1 MFGPFGPFGSVFGWR
16 EFLVGVVAA
25 VLIALLLSR
34 LKPVFRWLRSALSE
48 QLDALRASLR
58 TRAIDR
64 YQIELVSR
72 METLH
77 LARPIFALDEVLV
90 APRVLAPPQPTDPIH
105 PEAAYHTT
113 LAVVPNLPDMNYL
126 SGVFVAPS
134 LTLAQALEGGHSLLL
149 TGDPGAGKTIALAYL
164 ALRLAN
170 RAPEMSALHGL
181 VPVFVH
187 AADLDLSRG
196 AEKDPLEPLILAAQR
211 TASSGVASMLPAYLR
226 RHFSGG
232 RAILLLDGL
241 DDFPPDLIV
250 PVPGWL
256 QALLKEYPGN
266 RMVVVAAPMG
276 YDGLLSVGLAPV
288 SLAPW
293 TEQEQR
299 TFLSAWAKSWREFV
313 APRLPKSR
321 LSDLD
326 PALINGW
333 LGGAMRG
340 ATPAEIT
347 LRTWASYAGD
357 IRGWRPADGLASYA
371 ARILS
376 AEEQTHTEQVGLSWL
391 EGGMPSMPERSV
403 PRGVPV
409 GDLVEAG
416 ILVRRADGKLSFQ
429 QPVVGAYFAA
439 RGMLEAGLLEGLLNS
454 AWAPAQAALKHFA
467 TLGQADSA
475 VQRLLNTTREP
486 LKLEMLRVGR
496 WLPGSPSKAPW
507 RTRLLRE
514 LAMVVQEGSNPYG
527 LRLRAL
533 HLLAQS
539 AESSVNILFQRMLRS
554 ESVSSRV
561 LGALGLGGI
570 ADADSI
576 PQLAAIT
583 TKDPVLLVRQ
593 AACLGLA
600 AIGTDPAL
608 EALGHALLEGE
619 EAVRL
624 AAAEALAANTGE
636 GYVMLREAAEHDALL
651 TRRAAVFGLARIP
664 ERWAEEILEK
674 VQVDDNQWVVRGAA
688 AEALEQRRNPPWKVY
703 AAPKD
708 LSELPWLVAYA
719 GREGVG
725 MVPGRAALDLVRRA
739 LNNGSTD
746 EQIAAIEALAWSGGE
761 ELSMEL
767 YKALRSGEDHLRD
780 AAFETLWRLTAA
792 GVELPS
798 PMKFGM

>member
-1 MFGPFGPFGSVFGWR
+1 MFGPFGPFGFLFDWP
-16 EFLVGVVAA
+16 EFIVGAA
-25 VLIALLLSR
+25 AGLLAAFLLGR
-34 LKPVFRWLRSALSE
+34 LKPVFTWLGSTLGNQLDSLRSNLGA
-48 QLDALRASLR
+48 RAV
-58 TRAIDR
+58 DR
-64 YQIELVSR
+64 YQIELVGR
-72 METLH
+72 AETHH
-77 LARPIFALDEVLV
+77 LARPIFALDEILI
-90 APRVLAPPQPTDPIH
+90 APRVLAPPQLTDPVH
-105 PEAAYHTT
+105 PEAMHHST
-113 LAVVPNLPDMNYL
+113 LAVVPNLPDVNYL
-126 SGVFVAPS
+126 SGVFAAPS
-134 LTLAQALEGGHSLLL
+134 LSLVQALAGGSNLLL
-149 TGDPGAGKTIALAYL
+149 TGDPGAGKTTALAYL

-170 RAPEMSALHGL
+170 RSAEMKALLGL
-181 VPVFVH
+181 VPVSVH

-196 AEKDPLEPLILAAQR
+196 DEKDSLQPLILAAQR
-211 TASSGVASMLPAYLR
+211 SASSGVASMLPAYLHK
-226 RHFSGG
+226 HFGAG
-232 RAILLLDGL
+232 RVLLLLDGL
-241 DDFPPDLIV
+241 DEFPPDQV
-250 PVPGWL
+250 APVTGWL

-266 RMVVVAAPMG
+266 RIVAAAAPMG
-276 YDGLLSVGLAPV
+276 YDGLLGAGLAPV
-288 SLAPW
+288 SMAPW
-293 TEQEQR
+293 TEHEQR
-299 TFLSAWAKSWREFV
+299 TFLAAWAKSWREFV

-333 LGGAMRG
+333 LAGAMRG
-340 ATPAEIT
+340 STPAEIT
-347 LRTWASYAGD
+347 LRAWASYAGD
-357 IRGWRPADGLASYA
+357 VRGGRAVDGLASYA
-371 ARILS
+371 TRMLS
-376 AEEQTHTEQVGLSWL
+376 TEEQTHAEQVGLSWL
-391 EGGMPSMPERSV
+391 EGGMASMPERSV

-409 GDLVEAG
+409 GDLMEAG
-416 ILVRRADGKLSFQ
+416 ILMRRADSKLAFQ

-439 RGMLEAGLLEGLLNS
+439 RAMLEAGPLEGLLNS
-454 AWAPAQAALKHFA
+454 TWAPAQAALQYFA

-486 LKLEMLRVGR
+486 LKLELLRVAR
-496 WLPGSPSKAPW
+496 WLPGSSSKAAW
-507 RTRLLRE
+507 RARLLRE

-554 ESVSSRV
+554 ETAASRV
-561 LGALGLGGI
+561 LGALGLGGT
-570 ADADSI
+570 ADEDSI

-651 TRRAAVFGLARIP
+651 TRRAAVFGLARVP
-664 ERWAEEILEK
+664 DSWAEEILEK

-688 AEALEQRRNPPWKVY
+688 AEALEQRRNPPWKIY
-703 AAPKD
+703 SAPKD

-719 GREGVG
+719 GREGIG

-746 EQIAAIEALAWSGGE
+746 EQIAAIEALGWSGGE

-780 AAFETLWRLTAA
+780 SAFETLWRLTAS

>member
-1 MFGPFGPFGSVFGWR
+1 VFGPFGPFGSVFGWR

-25 VLIALLLSR
+25 VLLALLLSR
-34 LKPVFRWLRSALSE
+34 LRPVFRWIRSALGT
-48 QLDALRASLR
+48 QLDALRAGLR
-58 TRAIDR
+58 SRAIDR
-64 YQIELVSR
+64 YQLELVSR

-77 LARPIFALDEVLV
+77 LARPIFALDEVLIT
-90 APRVLAPPQPTDPIH
+90 PRVLAPPQPTDPLH
-105 PEAAYHTT
+105 PEAAFHST
-113 LAVVPNLPDMNYL
+113 LSVVPNLPDVNYL
-126 SGVFVAPS
+126 SGIFVAHS
-134 LTLAQALEGGHSLLL
+134 LTLPQALAGGRDLLL
-149 TGDPGAGKTIALAYL
+149 TGEPGSGKTTALAYL

-170 RAPEMSALHGL
+170 RASEASALHGL

-187 AADLDLSRG
+187 AADLDLSRS
-196 AEKDPLEPLILAAQR
+196 AEKDSLQPLILAAQR

-241 DDFPPDLIV
+241 DEFPPDQIL
-250 PVPGWL
+250 PVAGWL
-256 QALLKEYPGN
+256 QVLRKEYPGN
-266 RMVVVAAPMG
+266 RMVVAANPMG
-276 YDGLLSVGLAPV
+276 YDGLLGAGLALV

-293 TEQEQR
+293 TEHDQR

-313 APRLPKSR
+313 LPRLPKGR

-333 LGGAMRG
+333 LAGAMRG
-340 ATPAEIT
+340 ATPAEVT
-347 LRTWASYAGD
+347 LRSWASYAGD
-357 IRGWRPADGLASYA
+357 VRGWRPVDGLASYT

-376 AEEQTHTEQVGLSWL
+376 AEEQSHASQVGLSWL
-391 EGGMPSMPERSV
+391 EGGMASLPERSV

-409 GDLVEAG
+409 GDLLEAG
-416 ILVRRADGKLSFQ
+416 ILARRADGKLSFQ

-439 RGMLEAGLLEGLLNS
+439 RGMLESGLLEGLLNS
-454 AWAPAQAALKHFA
+454 AWAPAQTALRYFA

-486 LKLEMLRVGR
+486 LKLEMLQLGR

-514 LAMVVQEGSNPYG
+514 LAMVVQEPRNPYG

-539 AESSVNILFQRMLRS
+539 GEPSTNILFQRMLRS
-554 ESVSSRV
+554 EAATSRV

-583 TKDPVLLVRQ
+583 TRDPVLLVRQ

-636 GYVMLREAAEHDALL
+636 GYIMLREAAEHDALL

-674 VQVDDNQWVVRGAA
+674 VQLDDNQWVVRGAA
-688 AEALEQRRNPPWKVY
+688 AEALEQRRNPPWKIH
-703 AAPKD
+703 AAPRD
-708 LSELPWLVAYA
+708 LSELPWLLAYA

-725 MVPGRAALDLVRRA
+725 IVPGRAALDLVRRA
-739 LNNGSTD
+739 LNNGTAD
-746 EQIAAIEALAWSGGE
+746 EQIAAIEALAWSGGD

-780 AAFETLWRLTAA
+780 SAFETLWRVAA
-792 GVELPS
+792 SGVQLPS
-798 PMKFGM
+798 PMTYGM

>member
-25 VLIALLLSR
+25 VLLALLLSR
-34 LKPVFRWLRSALSE
+34 LKPVGQWVRSALGT

-64 YQIELVSR
+64 YQLELVSR

-77 LARPIFALDEVLV
+77 LARPIFALDEVLIT
-90 APRVLAPPQPTDPIH
+90 PRVLAPPQPTDPVH
-105 PEAAYHTT
+105 PEAVHLST
-113 LAVVPNLPDMNYL
+113 LGVVPNLPDINYL

-134 LTLAQALEGGHSLLL
+134 LTLTQALEGGHNLLL
-149 TGDPGAGKTIALAYL
+149 TGEVGAGKTTALAYL

-170 RAPEMSALHGL
+170 RAAEASTLHGL

-187 AADLDLSRG
+187 AADLDLSHG
-196 AEKDPLEPLILAAQR
+196 AEKDSLQPLIQAAQR

-226 RHFSGG
+226 RHFGAG

-241 DDFPPDLIV
+241 DEFPPDHIA
-250 PVPGWL
+250 PVSGWL
-256 QALLKEYPGN
+256 QALLKEHPGN
-266 RMVVVAAPMG
+266 RVVVAASPTG
-276 YDGLLSVGLAPV
+276 YDGLLAAGLAQV

-293 TEQEQR
+293 TEHDQR

-313 APRLPKSR
+313 APRLPKNR
-321 LSDLD
+321 LGDLD

-340 ATPAEIT
+340 ATPAEVT
-347 LRTWASYAGD
+347 LRAWASYAGD
-357 IRGWRPADGLASYA
+357 VRGWRPVDGLASYA
-371 ARILS
+371 ARMLS
-376 AEEQTHTEQVGLSWL
+376 AEEQNHGTQVGLSWL
-391 EGGMPSMPERSV
+391 EGGMPSLPERSV

-409 GDLVEAG
+409 NDLVEAG
-416 ILVRRADGKLSFQ
+416 ILVRRADGKISFQ
-429 QPVVGAYFAA
+429 QPVVGAYFAG
-439 RGMLEAGLLEGLLNS
+439 RGMQEAGLLEGLLNS
-454 AWAPAQAALKHFA
+454 IWAPAQTAMQYFA

-486 LKLEMLRVGR
+486 LKLEMLQVGR

-514 LAMVVQEGSNPYG
+514 LAMVVQEPRNPYG

-539 AESSVNILFQRMLRS
+539 AEPSVNILFQRMLQS
-554 ESVSSRV
+554 ETASSRV

-576 PQLAAIT
+576 PLLAALT
-583 TKDPVLLVRQ
+583 TKDPMLLVRQ

-608 EALGHALLEGE
+608 EALGRALLEGE

-636 GYVMLREAAEHDALL
+636 GYSMLREAAEHDALL

-664 ERWAEEILEK
+664 ERWVEETLEK
-674 VQVDDNQWVVRGAA
+674 IQLDDNQWVVRGAA
-688 AEALEQRRNPPWKVY
+688 AEALEQRRKPPWKMNV
-703 AAPKD
+703 APKD

-719 GREGVG
+719 AREGVG
-725 MVPGRAALDLVRRA
+725 IVPGRGALDLVRRA
-739 LNNGSTD
+739 LHNGTAD
-746 EQIAAIEALAWSGGE
+746 EQIAAIEALAWTGGD

-780 AAFETLWRLTAA
+780 SAFETLWRVAA
-792 GVELPS
+792 TGVELPS